1 MTSVLIAG
9 ITDGANALL
18 WLYVWLLSA
27 MAAAYLSE
35 RKGYSD
41 RAGLATGLCLT
52 FIGPIIWL
60 IVPAKADSKWKTI
73 GPFGTGQDKKR
84 SA

>member
-1 MTSVLIAG
+1 MIALLIAG

-52 FIGPIIWL
+52 ALGPIIWL
-60 IVPAKADSKWKTI
+60 LVPAKPDSKWKAL
-73 GPFGTGQDKKR
+73 GPFGRQQRAGAG
-84 SA
+84 S